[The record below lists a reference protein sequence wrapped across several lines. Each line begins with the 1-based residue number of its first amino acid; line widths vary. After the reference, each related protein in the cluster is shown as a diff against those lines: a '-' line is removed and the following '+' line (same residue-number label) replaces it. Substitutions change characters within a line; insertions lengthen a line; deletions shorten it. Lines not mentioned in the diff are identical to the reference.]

1 MVNSN
6 PLVGVPGRTVAPNT
20 FSIHLNAFMD
30 MVVKTMKTEYYF
42 FPNYFCFLIQS
53 SFLLFVSETA
63 VLLFKQPP

>member
-20 FSIHLNAFMD
+20 FSIHLKALME

-42 FPNYFCFLIQS
+42 FPN
-53 SFLLFVSETA
+53 
-63 VLLFKQPP
+63 